1 MPLFFIYKNMNI
13 NISLSKYGDELT
25 INVSVPTDVEYADV
39 TIDKIAIN
47 DNSKY
52 TVEYPISPRIE
63 ISGSASG
70 EFVLTN
76 NKSYSKTFQIQTLID
91 NGLSATGLYFI
102 YIKLNGDPTIVIAD
116 FKKLEVRHVHNLINV
131 YKYIIFEINKKYSHE
146 SPYRSNE
153 NMIDLY
159 LKKLSIEL
167 LLLEKEYVAASKMWT
182 DYMIAY
188 RNDIINTS
196 I

>member
-25 INVSVPTDVEYADV
+25 INVSVPTDVEYANV

-52 TVEYPISPRIE
+52 TVEYPISPQIE
-63 ISGSASG
+63 ISGAASG
-70 EFVLTN
+70 DFVLTD
-76 NKSYSKTFQIQTLID
+76 NKNYSKTFQIQTLIN
-91 NGLSATGLYFI
+91 NGLSATGLYYI
-102 YIKLNGDPTIVIAD
+102 YIKLNGEPTIVIAD
-116 FKKLEVRHVHNLINV
+116 FKQLEVRHVHNLINV
-131 YKYIIFEINKKYSHE
+131 YKYILFEINKKYSHE

-153 NMIDLY
+153 NIIDLY

-167 LLLEKEYVAASKMWT
+167 LLSENEYTTASKMWA
-182 DYMIAY
+182 DYMQAY
-188 RNDIINTS
+188 KNDIINTS
-196 I
+196 T

>member
-47 DNSKY
+47 DNSRY
-52 TVEYPISPRIE
+52 TAEYPTSPQIE
-63 ISGSASG
+63 ISGTASG

-91 NGLSATGLYFI
+91 NGLSATCLYFI
-102 YIKLNGDPTIVIAD
+102 YIKLNGEPTVVVVD
-116 FKKLEVRHVHNLINV
+116 FKQLEVWHVHNLINI
-131 YKYIIFEINKKYSHE
+131 YKYILFEINKKYSCE

-153 NMIDLY
+153 NIIDLY
-159 LKKLSIEL
+159 LKKLSVEL
-167 LLLEKEYVAASKMWT
+167 LLSQEEYTAASKMWT
-182 DYMIAY
+182 DYMQAY
-188 RNDIINTS
+188 KNDIINTS
-196 I
+196 T

>member
-1 MPLFFIYKNMNI
+1 MNI

-52 TVEYPISPRIE
+52 TVEYPISPQIE
-63 ISGSASG
+63 ISETASG

-76 NKSYSKTFQIQTLID
+76 NKNYSKTFQIQTLID

-102 YIKLNGDPTIVIAD
+102 YIKLNGEPIIVVSD
-116 FKKLEVRHVHNLINV
+116 FKQLEVKPVYNLINI
-131 YKYIIFEINKKYSHE
+131 YKYIIFEINKKYSCE

-153 NMIDLY
+153 NIIDLY

-167 LLLEKEYVAASKMWT
+167 LLSEEEYATASKMWT
-182 DYMIAY
+182 DYMQAY
-188 RNDIINTS
+188 KNDIINTS

>member
-52 TVEYPISPRIE
+52 TVEYPASPQIE
-63 ISGSASG
+63 ISGSDSG

-102 YIKLNGDPTIVIAD
+102 YIKLNGEPTIVVSD
-116 FKKLEVRHVHNLINV
+116 FKQLEVKTVYNLINI
-131 YKYIIFEINKKYSHE
+131 YKYIIFEINKKYSNE

-153 NMIDLY
+153 NIIDLY

-182 DYMIAY
+182 DYMKAY
-188 RNDIINTS
+188 KNDIINTS

>member
-1 MPLFFIYKNMNI
+1 MNI

-52 TVEYPISPRIE
+52 TTEYPTSPQIE
-63 ISGSASG
+63 ISGAASG
-70 EFVLTN
+70 EFLLTN

-102 YIKLNGDPTIVIAD
+102 YIKLNGEPSIVVAD
-116 FKKLEVRHVHNLINV
+116 FKQLEVKHAYNLINI
-131 YKYIIFEINKKYSHE
+131 YKYIVFEINKKYSGE
-146 SPYRSNE
+146 SPYRSKE
-153 NMIDLY
+153 NIIDLY

-167 LLLEKEYVAASKMWT
+167 LLSQEEYITASKMWA
-182 DYMIAY
+182 DYMQAY
-188 RNDIINTS
+188 KNDIINTPT
-196 I
+196 

>member
-25 INVSVPTDVEYADV
+25 INVSVPTDVEYANV

-52 TVEYPISPRIE
+52 TVEYPISPQIE
-63 ISGSASG
+63 ISGAASS
-70 EFVLTN
+70 EFILTD
-76 NKSYSKTFQIQTLID
+76 NKSYSKTFQIQTLVN
-91 NGLSATGLYFI
+91 NGLSATGLYFV
-102 YIKLNGDPTIVIAD
+102 YIKLNGEPNVVVAD
-116 FKKLEVRHVHNLINV
+116 FKQLEVRHVHNLINI

-153 NMIDLY
+153 NIIDLY

-167 LLLEKEYVAASKMWT
+167 LLSEEEYTTASKMWT
-182 DYMIAY
+182 DYMKAY
-188 RNDIINTS
+188 KNDIINTS

>member
-39 TIDKIAIN
+39 TIDRIAIN

-52 TVEYPISPRIE
+52 TVEYPISPQIE
-63 ISGSASG
+63 ISGTSSG
-70 EFVLTN
+70 EFVLTD
-76 NKSYSKTFQIQTLID
+76 NKNYSKTFQIQTLIN

-102 YIKLNGDPTIVIAD
+102 YIKLNGEPTIVVAD
-116 FKKLEVRHVHNLINV
+116 FNQLEVRHVHNLINV
-131 YKYIIFEINKKYSHE
+131 YKYILFEINKKYSHE

-153 NMIDLY
+153 NIIDLY

-167 LLLEKEYVAASKMWT
+167 LLSENEYTTASKMWA
-182 DYMIAY
+182 DYMQAY
-188 RNDIINTS
+188 KNDIINTS
-196 I
+196 T